1 MARMQIAEPQQQGV
15 CARKVEGG
23 GGGGVVN
30 AGLTS
35 LQLFSAIIYRYD
47 PLYQRS
53 VWVYLAG
60 GNKVMVYAIWMRRIV

>member
-1 MARMQIAEPQQQGV
+1 MQIAEPQQQGV
-15 CARKVEGG
+15 CARKVEGR
-23 GGGGVVN
+23 GVVN

-60 GNKVMVYAIWMRRIV
+60 GNKVMVYAIWMCRIV